1 MALGGGTWVTQNKVL
16 PGAYINVVSRRNSTI
31 ELGERG
37 IVAVAL
43 PIGKSKGE
51 VIEITVNQ
59 FVSDSSILGFAY
71 TDVKAKALREI
82 FAHATRAVIYDTGD
96 GTGVT
101 VANIVEALDPY
112 EFNVLCAYTNTAA
125 DITSYITAVKAWREA
140 GKRCQAVVYNASTAP
155 DHEGI
160 INVVSANDSYDKETF
175 TGDGT
180 TKNFTIEAAPDAIDK
195 VLVAGSALAQNAYSY
210 AAGTLT
216 INTTPAD
223 GAVIEARYNTAPE
236 YAAVAWVAGAEAG
249 CELNE
254 SCTNMVYDGE
264 LNIITEL
271 TNAQLEQGLLE
282 GKFMFHRV
290 YGDIRVLEDIN
301 SMTTTTDEKS
311 DDFKY
316 NQTMRVVDQSANDM
330 AKLFSLKYLG
340 RIPNDQAGRDA
351 FWGDVVA
358 YNRNLETI
366 RAIEDFDSGTVIVK
380 RGNTK
385 KAIVVEYAITPVNAM
400 SQLYLTIVVL

>member
-125 DITSYITAVKAWREA
+125 DITYLQTIPMTRKPSQVTEPRRISPSRLLLMP
-140 GKRCQAVVYNASTAP
+140 STRYWLP
-155 DHEGI
+155 GPHWHR
-160 INVVSANDSYDKETF
+160 TH
-175 TGDGT
+175 
-180 TKNFTIEAAPDAIDK
+180 
-195 VLVAGSALAQNAYSY
+195 
-210 AAGTLT
+210 
-216 INTTPAD
+216 TP
-223 GAVIEARYNTAPE
+223 
-236 YAAVAWVAGAEAG
+236 
-249 CELNE
+249 
-254 SCTNMVYDGE
+254 
-264 LNIITEL
+264 
-271 TNAQLEQGLLE
+271 
-282 GKFMFHRV
+282 
-290 YGDIRVLEDIN
+290 
-301 SMTTTTDEKS
+301 
-311 DDFKY
+311 
-316 NQTMRVVDQSANDM
+316 MRQE
-330 AKLFSLKYLG
+330 
-340 RIPNDQAGRDA
+340 R
-351 FWGDVVA
+351 
-358 YNRNLETI
+358 
-366 RAIEDFDSGTVIVK
+366 
-380 RGNTK
+380 
-385 KAIVVEYAITPVNAM
+385 
-400 SQLYLTIVVL
+400 

>member
-1 MALGGGTWVTQNKVL
+1 
-16 PGAYINVVSRRNSTI
+16 
-31 ELGERG
+31 
-37 IVAVAL
+37 
-43 PIGKSKGE
+43 
-51 VIEITVNQ
+51 
-59 FVSDSSILGFAY
+59 
-71 TDVKAKALREI
+71 
-82 FAHATRAVIYDTGD
+82 
-96 GTGVT
+96 
-101 VANIVEALDPY
+101 
-112 EFNVLCAYTNTAA
+112 
-125 DITSYITAVKAWREA
+125 
-140 GKRCQAVVYNASTAP
+140 
-155 DHEGI
+155 
-160 INVVSANDSYDKETF
+160 
-175 TGDGT
+175 
-180 TKNFTIEAAPDAIDK
+180 
-195 VLVAGSALAQNAYSY
+195 
-210 AAGTLT
+210 
-216 INTTPAD
+216 
-223 GAVIEARYNTAPE
+223 
-236 YAAVAWVAGAEAG
+236 
-249 CELNE
+249 
-254 SCTNMVYDGE
+254 MVYDGE

-301 SMTTTTDEKS
+301 SLTTTTDEKS